1 MRLMN
6 NLKDN
11 GFLILMP
18 LSKIE
23 LYYSSQEHISN
34 EIISL
39 IGDEFKHTVKVMR
52 NNVGD
57 TLFITD
63 GVGSIFKTEI
73 SSIENVKVSARIIE
87 TIKIENK
94 FENII
99 FCIPKLKNPDRFKYA
114 IEKCVEL
121 GITNFIIF
129 ESKRTIAK
137 GTNIKRWEK
146 IALAAMKQSLRAYLP
161 NIKVVKNLSV
171 IAELKGEKIIFEQ
184 NAKRKFQ
191 FDFMID
197 KKNHFIFGPE
207 GGLTENEINIFDKYL
222 IFSLSDHRLR
232 SETAIVKV
240 ASLINSL

>member
-1 MRLMN
+1 MN

-23 LYYSSQEHISN
+23 LYYSSEEHISD

-39 IGDEFKHTVKVMR
+39 TGEEFKHAVKVMR
-52 NNVGD
+52 NNLGD

-73 SSIENVKVSARIIE
+73 SSIEKDKVSARIIK

-94 FENII
+94 FENIF
-99 FCIPKLKNPDRFKYA
+99 FCIPKLKNSDRFKFA
-114 IEKCVEL
+114 LEKCVEL
-121 GITNFIIF
+121 GVTNFSIF
-129 ESKRTIAK
+129 ESNRTIAK

-161 NIKVVKNLSV
+161 KINLLKNLSD
-171 IAELKGEKIIFEQ
+171 IAESKGEKIIFEQ
-184 NAKRKFQ
+184 NAERKFQ
-191 FDFMID
+191 FNFTMN
-197 KKNHFIFGPE
+197 KKYYFIFGPE
-207 GGLTENEINIFDKYL
+207 GGLTEDELNLFDTDL
-222 IFSLSDHRLR
+222 IYSLSDNRLR
-232 SETAIVKV
+232 SETAIVKA
-240 ASLINSL
+240 ASLI